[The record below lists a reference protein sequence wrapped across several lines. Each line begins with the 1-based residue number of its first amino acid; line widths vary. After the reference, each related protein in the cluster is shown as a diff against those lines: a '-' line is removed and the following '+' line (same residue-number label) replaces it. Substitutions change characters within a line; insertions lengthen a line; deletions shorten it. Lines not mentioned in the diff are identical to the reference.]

1 MRDVTPSTGGATA
14 WRGVLRLADL
24 LERPVIW
31 IGETVA
37 WLQLVLVVLIIADAI
52 SRRYIRSLSIV
63 VENNLHFFFQL
74 AGHSGR
80 RMVSCTRLSFFAPFG
95 YAGALNAHIR
105 LDILRPRFSDQWRL
119 WIELIGGLTLL
130 SPFVLIF
137 AYEAS
142 IFFSIAW
149 KYDEAA
155 GES

>member
-1 MRDVTPSTGGATA
+1 MRDVTPSTGGTTA
-14 WRGVLRLADL
+14 WRGALRLADL

-63 VENNLHFFFQL
+63 VENNLHFFFNSPAIQDGEWHL
-74 AGHSGR
+74 HTIILFCA
-80 RMVSCTRLSFFAPFG
+80 LG

-137 AYEAS
+137 AYEA
-142 IFFSIAW
+142 
-149 KYDEAA
+149 
-155 GES
+155 G